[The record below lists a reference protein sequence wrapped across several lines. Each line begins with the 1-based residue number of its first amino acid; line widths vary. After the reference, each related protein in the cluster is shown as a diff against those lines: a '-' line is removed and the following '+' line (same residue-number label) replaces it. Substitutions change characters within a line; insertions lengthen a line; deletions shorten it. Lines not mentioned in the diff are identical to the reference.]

1 MTELKPTIL
10 ISESISEVRTELI
23 NILNP
28 SFNILIADTEEDIF
42 GQINLNPELSIIIMN
57 PVQENLNGF
66 DLVKKFKSF
75 PQLKHISFIFVIS
88 KDDDVSQIK
97 GLELG
102 VIDFITLP
110 LKEKIVPTFVKSI
123 IKKHNEVR
131 KEEQAKILNIQAQ
144 EQKKIN
150 SRVTRLRA

>member
-1 MTELKPTIL
+1 MGIL
-10 ISESISEVRTELI
+10 ETGYASDANTKTYYFDHKGAQDFE
-23 NILNP
+23 
-28 SFNILIADTEEDIF
+28 
-42 GQINLNPELSIIIMN
+42 INLNPELSIIIMN
-57 PVQENLNGF
+57 PLQENLNGF
-66 DLVKKFKSF
+66 ELVKKFKSF

-131 KEEQAKILNIQAQ
+131 KEEQAKILMPYVQTSLLVN
-144 EQKKIN
+144 E
-150 SRVTRLRA
+150 